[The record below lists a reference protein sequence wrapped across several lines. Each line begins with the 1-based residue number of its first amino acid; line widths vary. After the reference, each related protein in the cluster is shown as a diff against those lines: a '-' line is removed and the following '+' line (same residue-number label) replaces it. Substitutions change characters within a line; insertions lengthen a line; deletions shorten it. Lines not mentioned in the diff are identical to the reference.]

1 MELKFIC
8 IFAITK
14 TNKDMETIDKIKVEQ
29 GDLVQAIYPAGVKV
43 ETYCPE
49 KGIEYLENKDA
60 KIFFR
65 YLGPN
70 PNTNRSHE
78 VRLVDYNDL
87 EHKCIYIAD
96 ETNLVKIDFSLID
109 AYKKIEKHFGNS
121 IYIHYY
127 SEKDADRNLKLSRD
141 NVQIYQVNEKGQKQI
156 KFSIMGYICP
166 MNWIEELIAGHEVKI
181 EPDTNTVN
189 SGTIGKMILID
200 KNSLSLYQI
209 IRDMSRDMFEDYSLS
224 K

>member
-1 MELKFIC
+1 
-8 IFAITK
+8 
-14 TNKDMETIDKIKVEQ
+14 METIDKTNVEQ
-29 GDLVQAIYPAGVKV
+29 GDLVQAIYPKGVKI

-49 KGIEYLENKDA
+49 TGIEYLENKDA

-70 PNTNRSHE
+70 PNIHKNHE
-78 VRLVDYNDL
+78 VRLVEYDDL
-87 EHKCIYIAD
+87 EHKCIYIAA
-96 ETNLVKIDFSLID
+96 ETNLVKIDFSLIN

-127 SEKDADRNLKLSRD
+127 KENDADRILKLSRD
-141 NVQIYQVNEKGQKQI
+141 NVQIYQVNEQGQKQI
-156 KFSIMGYICP
+156 KVSVMGYVFS

-181 EPDTNTVN
+181 QPDPNTVN
-189 SGTIGKMILID
+189 SETIGKMILID

-209 IRDMSRDMFEDYSLS
+209 IRDMSRDMFEDY
-224 K
+224 KMTK